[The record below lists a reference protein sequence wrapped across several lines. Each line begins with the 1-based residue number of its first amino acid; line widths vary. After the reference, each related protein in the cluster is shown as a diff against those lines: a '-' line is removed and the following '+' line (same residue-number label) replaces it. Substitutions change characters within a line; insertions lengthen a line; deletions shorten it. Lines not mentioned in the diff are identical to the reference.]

1 MNKKTLLTAE
11 NAQSET
17 PGKNKLVL
25 NKRTIVKFSEK
36 QMQSI
41 AGGVDK
47 GKEITI
53 PTVSGHGDDCTAMP

>member
-36 QMQSI
+36 KMRNEFHFLPLVYDISF
-41 AGGVDK
+41 
-47 GKEITI
+47 
-53 PTVSGHGDDCTAMP
+53 

>member
-53 PTVSGHGDDCTAMP
+53 PTVS